1 MFIVVSQSDI
11 HIGFGHQFLR
21 ARKDGNLERNLSNP
35 DLAELMVNNLTK
47 NISKNIYQYFF
58 FYPIYHSLL

>member
-11 HIGFGHQFLR
+11 HISFGHQFLR

-35 DLAELMVNNLTK
+35 DLAELMVNNLMK
-47 NISKNIYQYFF
+47 SISKNIY
-58 FYPIYHSLL
+58 